1 MKKFLNVVQCC
12 PLFEQIHPDDLEAL
26 LGCLGARPQKYGKGG
41 IILAEGAEA
50 RCLGIVLSGA
60 VQIIQVDF
68 YGNRSIMAKLG
79 PSDIFAEAFACAGVG
94 KMPVDVVALEET
106 DILLIDAQRITQTC
120 GMNCEFHNRIVH
132 NLLKVV
138 ATKNLV
144 LRQKIEVTS
153 KRSTREKL
161 MTYLLAQA
169 KRAGKSSFV
178 IPYDR
183 QELADYLEV
192 ERSGLSTQIGQLR
205 KEGILECHKNHFTL
219 L

>member
-1 MKKFLNVVQCC
+1 MKKFLEVLGSC
-12 PLFEQIHPDDLEAL
+12 PLFEKVRTEDLDAL
-26 LGCLGARPQKYGKGG
+26 LGCLGARPQKYGKGE
-41 IILAEGAEA
+41 IILQEGERASSI
-50 RCLGIVLSGA
+50 GIVLSGV
-60 VQIIQVDF
+60 VQIIQVDY
-68 YGNRSIMAKLG
+68 YGNRSIMARLG
-79 PSDIFAEAFACAGVG
+79 PSDLFAEAFACAGVAH
-94 KMPVDVVALEET
+94 MPVDVISVDET
-106 DILLIDAQRITQTC
+106 EILLIDAQRITQTC
-120 GMNCEFHNRIVH
+120 SMNCGFHNQIVH

-169 KRAGKSSFV
+169 KRAGKSSFA

-192 ERSGLSTQIGQLR
+192 DRSGLSAQISQLR
-205 KEGILECHKNHFTL
+205 REGVLECRKNRFKL